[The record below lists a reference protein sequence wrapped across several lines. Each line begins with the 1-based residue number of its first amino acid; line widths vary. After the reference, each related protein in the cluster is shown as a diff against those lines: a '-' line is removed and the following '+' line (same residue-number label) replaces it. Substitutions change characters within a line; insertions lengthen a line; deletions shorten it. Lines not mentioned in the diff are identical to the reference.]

1 MDRHDA
7 WVVERR
13 DRLRFALEAAAAAIG
28 IGREHR
34 RQNLEGDPA
43 VQLRVVG
50 GVDLPHSASPERL
63 DDAVVAEGVAR
74 VHLLHPT
81 SR

>member
-13 DRLRFALEAAAAAIG
+13 DRLRFALEAAAAIG

-50 GVDLPHSASPERL
+50 GVDLRHSASPERL
-63 DDAVVAEGVAR
+63 DDAVVAER
-74 VHLLHPT
+74 VSRLHERGIL
-81 SR
+81 S